1 MQVYISLIEID
12 LKIYLGYYSIIRI
25 KIDLKFLLYIHNKC
39 DYKSGK

>member
-12 LKIYLGYYSIIRI
+12 LKIYLGYCSIIWI
-25 KIDLKFLLYIHNKC
+25 KIALRFLLYLHNKC